1 MDIGALCFVA
11 LFASIS
17 ALSLKKYTPDIS
29 AIIAIGAGVL
39 IFAAVLGN
47 VLPIIEELRILINSA
62 GAAAEYGAI
71 LVKTIGICFL
81 CQFTSD
87 ACRDAGQASLATRVE
102 LAGRVSVLIIALPM
116 FEKIMSV
123 AVTLIGST

>member
-1 MDIGALCFVA
+1 MDIVAFCFVA
-11 LFASIS
+11 LFASVA

-29 AIIAIGAGVL
+29 AIITIGAGIL
-39 IFAAVLGN
+39 IFASVLGKI
-47 VLPIIEELRILINSA
+47 LPIIEELRILINSA
-62 GAAAEYGAI
+62 GAAAEYGSI
-71 LVKTIGICFL
+71 LIKTIGICFL

-102 LAGRVSVLIIALPM
+102 LAGRVAILIIALPM